1 MKENKSEDEK
11 SFTKSKSQ
19 LPPKFSVKHKAREVV
34 KNNQSNIDAFIKNKP

>member
-19 LPPKFSVKHKAREVV
+19 MPPKFCVKQKPKEVV
-34 KNNQSNIDAFIKNKP
+34 QHNQSTIDAFIKNKP